1 MGHPARHEL
10 SREPHLEADPGALI
24 HYMKASGLL
33 RITRRYVGDDGQEK
47 VAPSLPIGSMLVV
60 CAVYQPDRR
69 LLSISWGWVAVRGA
83 AYRILP

>member
-1 MGHPARHEL
+1 MSSLENHISKLTQE
-10 SREPHLEADPGALI
+10 HL
-24 HYMKASGLL
+24 HYIKASGLL